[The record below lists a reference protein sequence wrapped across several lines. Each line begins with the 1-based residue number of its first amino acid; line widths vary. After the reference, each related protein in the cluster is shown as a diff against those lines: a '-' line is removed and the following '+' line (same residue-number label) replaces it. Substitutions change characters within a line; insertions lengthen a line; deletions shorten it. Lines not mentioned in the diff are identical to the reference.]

1 MLSRSRLHAPALSS
15 LAPPTNTPTN
25 TLPPLRYARPDA
37 TLDDVKRA
45 AKAAHI
51 HDTIMSM
58 PEQYDTVVGERG
70 LKLSGGEKQR
80 VAIARAILKDAPIL
94 ICDEATSSLDSRTEK
109 EITDSLREL
118 AVDRTTII
126 IAHRLSTVKHADQI
140 IVLDGGSVVES
151 GTHNDLL
158 ELDQKYASMWHTQY
172 NSGGGSGAL

>member
-1 MLSRSRLHAPALSS
+1 
-15 LAPPTNTPTN
+15 
-25 TLPPLRYARPDA
+25 
-37 TLDDVKRA
+37 VKRA

-58 PEQYDTVVGERG
+58 PDQYDTVVGERG

-94 ICDEATSSLDSRTEK
+94 ICDEATSSLDSGTEK

-140 IVLDGGSVVES
+140 VVLDGGSVVES
-151 GTHNDLL
+151 GTHDALL
-158 ELDQKYASMWHTQY
+158 ALNQKYASMWHTQH
-172 NSGGGSGAL
+172 NSGGDGSGTT